1 MMMTPRNS
9 DALIA
14 DLVGDLEP
22 VRPLRFGAGMAGTLA
37 AAGVSAALV
46 IGLFGLRPDWLAGTV
61 NPMHL
66 VATGL
71 FGGLGLAASVT
82 VIVMSRPQVGSDHSG
97 WRWAAGMA
105 AMLPVAALIVAMGRG
120 RDVLAGATMR
130 HGAECFAAGSIASL
144 LVFAVLTAWL
154 RRGAPTAPARAGLVA
169 GVAAGAFG
177 AFAFSLHCP
186 DNDIVHLGIWHSMAV
201 LAMAGLGRLLVP
213 RLIRW

>member
-1 MMMTPRNS
+1 MTMHRDS

-14 DLVGDLEP
+14 ALVGELEP
-22 VRPLRFGAGMAGTLA
+22 VRPLRFGAGLAGALTAAGLS
-37 AAGVSAALV
+37 AAGVVML
-46 IGLFGLRPDWLAGTV
+46 LGLRPDWVAGSAD
-61 NPMHL
+61 PMHL

-82 VIVMSRPQVGSDHSG
+82 VIVMGRPQVGSDHGG

-105 AMLPVAALIVAMGRG
+105 ALLPLVGLAAAIGRG
-120 RDVLAGATMR
+120 REAMAPEVMR
-130 HGAECFAAGSIASL
+130 HGAECFGLGAAASL
-144 LVFAVLTAWL
+144 LVAAMLTAWL

-177 AFAFSLHCP
+177 SFAVSLHCP
-186 DNDIVHLGIWHSMAV
+186 DNDIVHIGIWHAATV
-201 LAMAGLGRLLVP
+201 VAMAAAGRLVIP

>member
-22 VRPLRFGAGMAGTLA
+22 VRPLRFGAGMAGALA
-37 AAGVSAALV
+37 ATGLSAAAVVAL
-46 IGLFGLRPDWLAGTV
+46 LGLRPDWLAGSV

-71 FGGLGLAASVT
+71 FGGLGLAAAVT
-82 VIVMSRPQVGSDHSG
+82 VIVMSRPQVGSDHGG

-105 AMLPVAALIVAMGRG
+105 ALLPLAGLIVAMGRG
-120 RDVLAGATMR
+120 QAGFAEATVR
-130 HGAECFAAGSIASL
+130 HGADCFASGGIAAL
-144 LVFAVLTAWL
+144 LVFAVLTLWL
-154 RRGAPTAPARAGLVA
+154 RRGAPTAPGRAGLVA
-169 GVAAGAFG
+169 GVAAGALG

-186 DNDIVHLGIWHSMAV
+186 DNDIVHIGIWHGATIF
-201 LAMAGLGRLLVP
+201 AAAGLGRLLVP
-213 RLIRW
+213 HLIRW